1 MREWS
6 LRKGDPLS
14 LLLVSDARLGPTEY
28 ANDHI
33 WELSLGGG
41 EPAALVLQTTFG
53 LRARAFRLFPR
64 FSLKG
69 IAITDPLD
77 FSKPP
82 TVHKLFPNFILLTF
96 SPFPGIDVTYE
107 AWVPQPKTLATRI
120 SITNLDEKSQMLGLE
135 MIAQLA
141 PGEGQRM
148 IPVEMQSAPVL
159 LGQTGN
165 LSPVVFFTGG
175 PHFGPGSYPSLM
187 QELELA
193 AGETRRL
200 TCSLA
205 ALDEAQ
211 RSFEQ
216 ARLTAARR
224 WDAERTYLEMFN
236 GSGLE
241 ILTGN
246 QDWDAAFMLAQKSAV
261 SLLSGPTEL
270 LPAASFVSSRLPD
283 QGYSLR
289 GDGSDYPYLWNG
301 QTALELIYLATFLL
315 PAAPQVAAGLLENFL
330 AVQEDDGS
338 IDWKPGLAGQR
349 SHLMAAPFLAH
360 LAQMI
365 AEVDP
370 QAGFS
375 ERVFP
380 GLLRFYQ
387 AWLNSTNDRDQDGV
401 PEWSHPIQTGW
412 DDHPAYARWQ
422 NWTLGVDV
430 STIESPGLLSML
442 YSDCLSLIEMARRL
456 NQLEHIPELENS
468 AGRLKTALERCWDER
483 LATYRDVDRDTD
495 LPSTSRLLHE
505 SRGPGE
511 IALNLRF
518 EQPERLVL
526 RIQSH
531 NEQNRK
537 PRLKLRGRDARS
549 RMASEQVDEEQIK
562 WNLGQGV
569 YTTRQTY
576 RRVDILQV
584 SNLEPDDQI

>member
-107 AWVPQPKTLATRI
+107 AWVPQPKTLAARI
-120 SITNLDEKSQMLGLE
+120 SITNVDEKSQMLGLE

-261 SLLSGPTEL
+261 SLLSGPTDM

-301 QTALELIYLATFLL
+301 QTALEFDLSCHL
-315 PAAPQVAAGLLENFL
+315 PAACSSTG
-330 AVQEDDGS
+330 GS
-338 IDWKPGLAGQR
+338 RFTG
-349 SHLMAAPFLAH
+349 
-360 LAQMI
+360 
-365 AEVDP
+365 E
-370 QAGFS
+370 
-375 ERVFP
+375 FP
-380 GLLRFYQ
+380 GGSGRR
-387 AWLNSTNDRDQDGV
+387 WLN
-401 PEWSHPIQTGW
+401 
-412 DDHPAYARWQ
+412 
-422 NWTLGVDV
+422 
-430 STIESPGLLSML
+430 
-442 YSDCLSLIEMARRL
+442 RL
-456 NQLEHIPELENS
+456 E
-468 AGRLKTALERCWDER
+468 
-483 LATYRDVDRDTD
+483 
-495 LPSTSRLLHE
+495 
-505 SRGPGE
+505 
-511 IALNLRF
+511 
-518 EQPERLVL
+518 
-526 RIQSH
+526 
-531 NEQNRK
+531 
-537 PRLKLRGRDARS
+537 ARS
-549 RMASEQVDEEQIK
+549 CWPAQLPDGCSISRPSGADD
-562 WNLGQGV
+562 
-569 YTTRQTY
+569 
-576 RRVDILQV
+576 RRCRP
-584 SNLEPDDQI
+584 SG